1 MEKIELNKLTEAL
14 NELYQHGLLTEGE
27 YREKKDSLNNF
38 YNILTPQ
45 EIENNI
51 HNKKPIVQVINLT
64 KHYKNRKVP
73 AINDISFNIYP
84 GEFHA
89 FIGANGAGK
98 TTTIKS
104 IIGAY
109 SNYNIKGEILIDS
122 KKNYDVE
129 AKIKVGYIPE
139 YALFPKKIKTREYL
153 ILMTM
158 LSGYEYKDAIKL
170 TDDLLVKMNME
181 QFSNKR
187 PDSLSSGQKKKILLA
202 QALIHNPS
210 ILIMDEPAANLDPN
224 ARDELYSL
232 LVSLQHEGK
241 AIFLSS
247 HILDEISKYATY
259 ATILDGG
266 KIVFDGPLKLNSDL
280 LLLYKKFVHIGSVD
294 NKDSLL
300 K

>member
-14 NELYQHGLLTEGE
+14 SELYQHGLLTEGE

>member
-73 AINDISFNIYP
+73 AVNDISFNIYP

-170 TDDLLVKMNME
+170 TDDLLIKMNMV

>member
-1 MEKIELNKLTEAL
+1 MEKIELTKLTEAL
-14 NELYQHGLLTEGE
+14 NELYQHGLLTENE

-38 YNILTPQ
+38 YDILTPQ

-153 ILMTM
+153 IMMTM
-158 LSGYEYKDAIKL
+158 LSGYEYKDSIKL
-170 TDDLLVKMNME
+170 TDDLLVKMNMV

-224 ARDELYSL
+224 ARDELYTL

-266 KIVFDGPLKLNSDL
+266 KIAFDGPLKLNSDL